1 MTMKFVM
8 LFLVLLMMG
17 GCGKMESVQEQV
29 EKNYTNADG
38 LIHAY
43 PTEQDSE
50 YLSETLGLYMEYL
63 TLVEDEENFSKQ
75 VEQLKSHFLAQEN
88 GHSFIRWRLSENAS
102 TNALIDDIRIIKAL
116 EQASDIFGNEEYR
129 TLADKLS
136 EAVSSVQ
143 SEGSY
148 TVDFYDWSLEM
159 PAQRLT
165 LSYLDDNGAI
175 TAESYEVLDN
185 VKASEVFFPEYYDT
199 AAERY
204 ISSNEVHMI
213 DQLLIALNRE
223 KSGQPSEQF
232 AEWLKEEWNRKQ
244 KLYGR
249 YDRQTLKATV
259 DYESLAVYYYL
270 HAYFSTL
277 GETELA
283 DEVFQHIKEI
293 AADGMLDNA
302 HFFDFIH
309 YQMLAQKQ

>member
-1 MTMKFVM
+1 MKMKFVM

-63 TLVEDEENFSKQ
+63 TLVEDDENFSKQ
-75 VEQLKSHFLAQEN
+75 VEVLKNHFVAQEN
-88 GHSFIRWRLSENAS
+88 GHSFIRWRLNEKAS

-283 DEVFQHIKEI
+283 DEVFQHSKEI

-309 YQMLAQKQ
+309 YQLLAHKQ

>member
-1 MTMKFVM
+1 MKMKFVV
-8 LFLVLLMMG
+8 LLLVGLMMG
-17 GCGKMESVQEQV
+17 GCGIMESAQEQV

-50 YLSETLGLYMEYL
+50 YLSETIGLYMEYL
-63 TLVEDEENFSKQ
+63 TLVEDEENFSEQ
-75 VEQLKSHFLAQEN
+75 VEVLKSHFLAQEN
-88 GHSFIRWRLSENAS
+88 DHYFIRWRLNENAA
-102 TNALIDDIRIIKAL
+102 TNALIDDIRIITAL
-116 EQASDIFGNEEYR
+116 EQAAEIFGNEDYKII
-129 TLADKLS
+129 ADQLS

-143 SEGSY
+143 SEGGY
-148 TVDFYDWSLEM
+148 TVDFYDWSLDM

-175 TAESYEVLDN
+175 TAESYELLDMADAN
-185 VKASEVFFPEYYDT
+185 EVFFPEYYDT
-199 AAERY
+199 ASVQY

-223 KSGQPSEQF
+223 IRGQHSELF
-232 AEWLKEEWNRKQ
+232 AEWLKEEWMKEQ

-249 YDRQTLKATV
+249 YDRQTLKTTV

-277 GETELA
+277 GEIELA
-283 DEVFQHIKEI
+283 DEVFQHAKEI

>member
-8 LFLVLLMMG
+8 LFLVGLMMG
-17 GCGKMESVQEQV
+17 GCGKMEFVQEQV

-50 YLSETLGLYMEYL
+50 YLSETIGLYMEYL
-63 TLVEDEENFSKQ
+63 VLVEDEENFSKQ
-75 VEQLKSHFLAQEN
+75 VELLKSHFLAQEKDYY
-88 GHSFIRWRLSENAS
+88 FIRWRLNENAA
-102 TNALIDDIRIIKAL
+102 TNALIDDIRIITAL
-116 EQASDIFGNEEYR
+116 EQAAGIFGNENYKII
-129 TLADKLS
+129 ADQLS

-143 SEGSY
+143 SEGGY
-148 TVDFYDWSLEM
+148 TVDFYDWSLEL

-175 TAESYEVLDN
+175 TAESYELLNN
-185 VKASEVFFPEYYDT
+185 VNASEVFFPEYYDT
-199 AAERY
+199 AAEQY
-204 ISSNEVHMI
+204 ISSKEVHMI

-223 KSGQPSEQF
+223 NRGQQSELF
-232 AEWLKEEWNRKQ
+232 ADWLKEEWNEEQ

-270 HAYFSTL
+270 HAYFSSL
-277 GETELA
+277 GESEMA
-283 DEVFQHIKEI
+283 DEVFQHTKEI
-293 AADGMLDNA
+293 TADGMLDNA

-309 YQMLAQKQ
+309 YQLLVQKQ

>member
-1 MTMKFVM
+1 MKMKFVM
-8 LFLVLLMMG
+8 LFLVGLMIG

-63 TLVEDEENFSKQ
+63 MLVKDKENFSKQ
-75 VEQLKSHFLAQEN
+75 FELLKNHFLAQEN
-88 GHSFIRWRLSENAS
+88 GHSFIRWRLNENAS
-102 TNALIDDIRIIKAL
+102 TNALIDDIRIITAL
-116 EQASDIFGNEEYR
+116 EQAAEIFGNENYKII
-129 TLADKLS
+129 ADQLS

-175 TAESYEVLDN
+175 TAESYELLDMADAN
-185 VKASEVFFPEYYDT
+185 EVFFPEYYDT
-199 AAERY
+199 ASEQY

-223 KSGQPSEQF
+223 NRGHYSEQF
-232 AEWLKEEWNRKQ
+232 VKWLKEEWNREQ

-270 HAYFSTL
+270 HAYFSMT
-277 GETELA
+277 GNSELA
-283 DEVFQHIKEI
+283 DEVFQHAKEI
-293 AADGMLDNA
+293 AADGMLENA

-309 YQMLAQKQ
+309 YQMIAQKQ